1 MKLTTF
7 INKSFGLLERKI
19 TSRWFNPLAT
29 LYVNFRTMPF
39 NIAWH
44 LPIYVYGRVK
54 FKNLKGKIEF
64 TCNVKP
70 GLIKMGRHDDIY
82 HHAPYGI
89 LFLDT
94 NAKII
99 FNGYCSIAAGFIWR
113 VSDTGILNIGSF
125 SGFGNF
131 CRIFCSNN
139 IKIGEH
145 CRITYN
151 CILMDTNS
159 HYTINLQNY
168 KVYRKEGIIEIGSK
182 NWIGNNSRILKGC
195 KTGEGTIV
203 TAGSMVNKDFST
215 YCNVLLSGTPA
226 EVKRESISRCF
237 SFTREN
243 EINNFFKT
251 HPQAKYMEYDETY
264 TDPVEDL
271 IQFFK

>member
-89 LFLDT
+89 LYYFWIRMLKLYLTVIVPSQQD
-94 NAKII
+94 
-99 FNGYCSIAAGFIWR
+99 
-113 VSDTGILNIGSF
+113 L
-125 SGFGNF
+125 FGALV
-131 CRIFCSNN
+131 I
-139 IKIGEH
+139 
-145 CRITYN
+145 
-151 CILMDTNS
+151 
-159 HYTINLQNY
+159 Q
-168 KVYRKEGIIEIGSK
+168 
-182 NWIGNNSRILKGC
+182 
-195 KTGEGTIV
+195 
-203 TAGSMVNKDFST
+203 
-215 YCNVLLSGTPA
+215 
-226 EVKRESISRCF
+226 
-237 SFTREN
+237 
-243 EINNFFKT
+243 
-251 HPQAKYMEYDETY
+251 EY
-264 TDPVEDL
+264 
-271 IQFFK
+271 